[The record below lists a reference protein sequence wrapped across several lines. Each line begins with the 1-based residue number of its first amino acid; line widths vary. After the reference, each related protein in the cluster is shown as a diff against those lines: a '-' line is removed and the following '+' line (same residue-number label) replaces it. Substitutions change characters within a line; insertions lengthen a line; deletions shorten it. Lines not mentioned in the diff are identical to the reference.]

1 MTAYGA
7 GLRIAEVCR
16 LHVEDVDSGRML
28 LRIRIGKGGHA
39 RYAMLSPRLLTVL
52 RVYWAQEHPAQPYLF
67 PGRTPG
73 RPVSAAAV
81 RAVLRHVI
89 TACGIPKAAN
99 PHLLR
104 HSFATHL
111 LDAGTDIRTIQV
123 LLGHRS
129 IRTTQIYTHV
139 SLQHLGGV
147 TSPLDL
153 PIPEDP
159 TPHG

>member
-1 MTAYGA
+1 
-7 GLRIAEVCR
+7 
-16 LHVEDVDSGRML
+16 
-28 LRIRIGKGGHA
+28 
-39 RYAMLSPRLLTVL
+39 MLSPRLLTVL
-52 RVYWAQEHPAQPYLF
+52 RVYWAQEHPATPYLF
-67 PGRTPG
+67 PGQTPG
-73 RPVSAAAV
+73 RPLSAAAV
-81 RAVLRHVI
+81 RAVLRQVI
-89 TACGIPKAAN
+89 TQCGIPKAAT

-139 SLQHLGGV
+139 SLQHLGRV

-159 TPHG
+159 AAHG